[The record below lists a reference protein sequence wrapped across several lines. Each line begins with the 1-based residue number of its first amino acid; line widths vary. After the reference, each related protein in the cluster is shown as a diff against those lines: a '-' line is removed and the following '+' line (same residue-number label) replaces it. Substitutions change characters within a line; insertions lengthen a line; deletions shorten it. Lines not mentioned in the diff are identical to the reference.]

1 MKNTLLE
8 KLVKYKVLFFSL
20 GLIMTFTYIIRNDYV
35 AADAYAEPSD
45 DYVFITDDDPA
56 EVKISVCGRKVNSIL
71 FSLQNPEILSE
82 AVTRIGLYDGEV
94 NVAEIELCHNSVCEV
109 TDSLGN
115 ATELFW
121 NPGGVETDPSKEYSL
136 RISSNAADPRHAFGF
151 RLNQERAVWSRITYL
166 LLSAA
171 QRKLFFAGAAVLLT
185 LSLYVIWQRRK
196 EYFSRP
202 EKFFLLASLFL
213 CPLYLVCVPVF
224 QVPDEVN
231 HYVRAYGIVHG
242 YLLSPEEGM
251 IPIPANLIP
260 YQWYTYTPYILWN
273 HFKMNISTTEGILH
287 NNVNMAL
294 YSPVSYVF
302 QVIGIGAADLFCD
315 NSHVL
320 ILAGR
325 IANILGCTAIL
336 YYAIKFIPYGK
347 WAIVFISMLPMSLQE
362 RASLSVDAITCA
374 AAAAMLSFC
383 LYIRHKKIKMGCR
396 ELGLMYALTALVSSC
411 KVVYFPAAF
420 LILLIPAESFA
431 DRRRELVHK
440 AAGCLETVVL
450 SLGWLA
456 IAGNYLGSTRAGGD
470 AAQKLR
476 FICSSPGRYL
486 YILDKTFWEDEG
498 KLIGEML
505 GSKLGSLDI
514 TVNVML
520 LFFIMVLF
528 FKIYYREKEKREQPD
543 YPASLFMVM
552 SGCTMVL
559 LIATSLYLQWTVIG
573 ASTYSIEGLQGR
585 YFLPVL
591 PFVVCA
597 FLSTKDNSK
606 MTKASGGMNVRVCVG
621 GG

>member
-1 MKNTLLE
+1 MRR
-8 KLVKYKVLFFSL
+8 SCS
-20 GLIMTFTYIIRNDYV
+20 GIR
-35 AADAYAEPSD
+35 
-45 DYVFITDDDPA
+45 
-56 EVKISVCGRKVNSIL
+56 
-71 FSLQNPEILSE
+71 
-82 AVTRIGLYDGEV
+82 
-94 NVAEIELCHNSVCEV
+94 
-109 TDSLGN
+109 
-115 ATELFW
+115 
-121 NPGGVETDPSKEYSL
+121 GGVETDPSKEYSL

-374 AAAAMLSFC
+374 TAAAMLSFC

-411 KVVYFPAAF
+411 KVVYFPAA
-420 LILLIPAESFA
+420 L
-431 DRRRELVHK
+431 
-440 AAGCLETVVL
+440 
-450 SLGWLA
+450 
-456 IAGNYLGSTRAGGD
+456 AGNYLGSTRAGGD

-606 MTKASGGMNVRVCVG
+606 MTKASGGMNVRVCG